1 MYARNVRLHLKP
13 NSVSDFTQTLEKDV
27 LPLLRKQ
34 SGFKDEIT
42 FLAEDGRD
50 AVAISLWDRKESAEQ
65 YGRDIYPQVLKGLT
79 RLVEG
84 TPEVQTYEVG
94 NSTFH
99 EIASKV

>member
-13 NSVSDFTQTLEKDV
+13 NSLKDFTQTFEKDI

-34 SGFKDEIT
+34 NGFKDEIT

-50 AVAISLWDRKESAEQ
+50 AVAISLWDRKESADL
-65 YGRDIYPQVLKGLT
+65 YSRDTYPQVLRGLAKV
-79 RLVEG
+79 VEG
-84 TPEVQTYEVG
+84 TPKVHAYEVC

-99 EIASKV
+99 KIAARS